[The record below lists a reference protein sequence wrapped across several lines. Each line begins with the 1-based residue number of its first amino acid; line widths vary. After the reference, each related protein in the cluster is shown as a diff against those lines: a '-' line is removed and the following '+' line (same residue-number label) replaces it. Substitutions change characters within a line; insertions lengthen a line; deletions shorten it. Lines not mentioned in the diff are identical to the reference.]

1 MAVPPSFIVEGLD
14 VGRDV
19 HGREIAS
26 LVDVLLDSLL
36 LQAAEEGLC
45 HRVVQAVAF
54 SAHAWLQ
61 SVGFAEALPRVASV
75 LRPLVR
81 VNDGVTRP
89 LIPDRHPYG
98 IEDHLPMYRRTGGP
112 ADDSS

>member
-1 MAVPPSFIVEGLD
+1 VPPSSIVEGLD
-14 VGRDV
+14 VGRDNRC
-19 HGREIAS
+19 REIAS
-26 LVDVLLDSLL
+26 FVDVLLDLL
-36 LQAAEEGLC
+36 HLQAAEEGLC

-54 SAHAWLQ
+54 SAHAWFQ

-75 LRPLVR
+75 LRTLVR

-89 LIPDRHPYG
+89 SVPDRHQYG
-98 IEDHLPMYRRTGGP
+98 VEDHLAMYRRAGGP